1 MKMKLNLKNW
11 ISKFSVFFLNLS
23 LFWKVGF
30 IIGACILV
38 NFALTFYFYFL
49 LEEIMNNPSLA
60 TQNELRLYLEQSF
73 LFLVIFVFIF
83 LFFGGV
89 AFYYLVKRPLDRM
102 RQKIEELMTNPQASM
117 VEMESIA
124 CFRAR
129 DEIGSLASTVE
140 NLIQQFRD
148 LEIYRDLIENDE
160 DLMDIYAR
168 LGKTLESL
176 KLGAIVIYEVSNSAN
191 TMSVVYKSS
200 EDLEVNPEPLF
211 NADHCRAK
219 RTGEIIDSIDTSSP
233 CKYYEYQGITNHVCI
248 PMTSGGK
255 VLAVVEIH
263 LPATITTL
271 KSKKIMEKLSMA
283 RRYLEETA
291 PVLESKRYA
300 LALKEQTLKDPLT
313 GLYNRRFLEG
323 ILENLTAQIVRRG
336 TTLGVLMCDL
346 DYFKSINDKY
356 GHDIGDL
363 ILRELGKLLAF
374 SVRKSDLVVRFG
386 GEEFLI
392 LLIDMKEGE
401 SERIAEKIRRK
412 VEEHEFKTPKG
423 IIRRT
428 ISIGCSEFPVDT
440 THIWEAIKFADV
452 ALYKAKELGR
462 NKVVR
467 FQKELWTSEEY

>member
-1 MKMKLNLKNW
+1 MRDWITKLLSF
-11 ISKFSVFFLNLS
+11 ILNLS

-30 IIGACILV
+30 IIGACVLV

-60 TQNELRLYLEQSF
+60 TQKELRLYFERSL
-73 LFLVIFVFIF
+73 LFLIIFVFIF
-83 LFFGGV
+83 IIWGAI
-89 AFYYLVKRPLDRM
+89 AFYYMVKRPLDRM
-102 RQKIEELMTNPQASM
+102 RQKIAELITNPRASM
-117 VEMESIA
+117 VEMENVS
-124 CFRAR
+124 CLRAM
-129 DEIGSLASTVE
+129 DEIGRLACTVE
-140 NLIQQFRD
+140 HLIDQFKD
-148 LEIYRDLIENDE
+148 LEIYRHLIENDE
-160 DLMDIYAR
+160 DLMDIYTR
-168 LGKTLESL
+168 LGKTLEKL
-176 KLGAIVIYEVSNSAN
+176 GLGAIVIYEVSNSAN
-191 TMSVVYKSS
+191 TMTVVFKSDD
-200 EDLEVNPEPLF
+200 ELEVNPEPLF
-211 NADHCRAK
+211 NADKCRAK
-219 RTGEIIDSIDTSSP
+219 RTGEVVDSVSTPSP

-248 PMTSGGK
+248 PLSSGGK

-263 LPATITTL
+263 LPRTIITL

-313 GLYNRRFLEG
+313 ELYNRRFLEG
-323 ILENLTAQIVRRG
+323 ILDNLTAQVLRRG

-363 ILRELGKLLAF
+363 VLKELSNLLVS
-374 SVRKSDLVVRFG
+374 SVRKSDIVARFG

-401 SERIAEKIRRK
+401 SEKVAEKIRKK
-412 VEEHEFKTPKG
+412 VEEYEFKTPKG
-423 IIRRT
+423 IIKRT

-467 FQKELWTSEEY
+467 FQREFWTSEEY

>member
-1 MKMKLNLKNW
+1 MKNW
-11 ISKFSVFFLNLS
+11 IRKFLDFVFNLS

-30 IIGACILV
+30 IIGACVLV
-38 NFALTFYFYFL
+38 NFALTFYFYFIL
-49 LEEIMNNPSLA
+49 REILENPSLA
-60 TQNELRLYLEQSF
+60 TQIELRLYFERSL
-73 LFLVIFVFIF
+73 LYLVIVVLTFLIF
-83 LFFGGV
+83 GAI
-89 AFYYLVKRPLDRM
+89 AFYSMVKRPLDRLK
-102 RQKIEELMTNPQASM
+102 QKISDLITNPNVSM
-117 VEMESIA
+117 VEMEDLP
-124 CFRAR
+124 CLKFR
-129 DEIGSLASTVE
+129 DEIGSLACTVE
-140 NLIQQFRD
+140 NLIQQFKS
-148 LEIYRDLIENDE
+148 LELYRHLIENDE
-160 DLMDIYAR
+160 DLMDIYTR
-168 LGKTLESL
+168 LGKTLE
-176 KLGAIVIYEVSNSAN
+176 KLGLGAVVIYEVSNSAN
-191 TMSVVYKSS
+191 TMSVVYKSD

-211 NADHCRAK
+211 NADKCRAK
-219 RTGEIIDSIDTSSP
+219 RTGDIVDSINTPEP
-233 CKYYEYQGITNHVCI
+233 CKYYEYPGATHHVCI
-248 PMTSGGK
+248 PMTAGGK

-263 LPATITTL
+263 LPATVTTL
-271 KSKKIMEKLSMA
+271 KSKKIVEKLSMV

-300 LALKEQTLKDPLT
+300 LALKEQSLKDPLT

-323 ILENLTAQIVRRG
+323 ILENLTAQILRRG
-336 TTLGVLMCDL
+336 TALGVLMCDL

-356 GHDIGDL
+356 GHDIGDSVL
-363 ILRELGKLLAF
+363 KELANLLVS

-412 VEEHEFKTPKG
+412 VEAHEFKTPKG

-467 FQKELWTSEEY
+467 FQREFWTSEEY

>member
-1 MKMKLNLKNW
+1 MRNW
-11 ISKFSVFFLNLS
+11 IAKLLSFFLKLS

-30 IIGACILV
+30 IIGACVLV

-60 TQNELRLYLEQSF
+60 TQKELRLYFELSL
-73 LFLVIFVFIF
+73 LFLIIFIFIF
-83 LFFGGV
+83 LIWGAL
-89 AFYYLVKRPLDRM
+89 AFYYMVKRPLDRM
-102 RQKIEELMTNPQASM
+102 RQKIAELITNPRASM
-117 VEMESIA
+117 VEMENIS
-124 CFRAR
+124 CLRAR
-129 DEIGSLASTVE
+129 DEIGSLACLVE
-140 NLIQQFRD
+140 NLIQQFKE
-148 LEIYRDLIENDE
+148 LEIYRHLIENDE
-160 DLMDIYAR
+160 DLMDIYTR
-168 LGKTLESL
+168 LGKTLEKLS
-176 KLGAIVIYEVSNSAN
+176 LGAIVIYEVSNSAN
-191 TMSVVYKSS
+191 TMSVVYKSD

-219 RTGEIIDSIDTSSP
+219 RTGEVVDSLSTPSP
-233 CKYYEYQGITNHVCI
+233 CKYYEYQGVTNHVCI

-263 LPATITTL
+263 LPGTITTL

-283 RRYLEETA
+283 KRYLEETA

-323 ILENLTAQIVRRG
+323 ILDNLTAQILRRG

-363 ILRELGKLLAF
+363 ILKELANLLVS

-401 SERIAEKIRRK
+401 SEKVAEKIRRK

-467 FQKELWTSEEY
+467 FQREFWTSEEY